1 MSFPC
6 LTKNFVGLHVNLG
19 LWHGSTLHPHLD
31 MWIWQLSRAKVA
43 RNGLVPGPMASLAGA
58 AFWSYRLFWRAKERT
73 FAMIPKIGIFM
84 CISYTYKHGLGPLA
98 TMSWDRPRPVDP
110 HNNLY
115 DSGTGCRAYIF
126 FVHIAW
132 YGMPWP
138 YRYEL
143 CIPST
148 HSHTYYIGTYN
159 IQHGQRWPRRFP
171 THNFIKKKPW
181 IKYILCIPF
190 EFYSI
195 SANIFNVCILYLQAL
210 FQLVKSSPTF
220 LIPKCGGRGRGWCW
234 VVCVFFSLFLFLST
248 IRFFLFF
255 VAIRRSVCYH
265 PLIFSSTSSIFII
278 II

>member
-43 RNGLVPGPMASLAGA
+43 RNGLVPEPMASPAGA
-58 AFWSYRLFWRAKERT
+58 TFWGYRLFWRAKERT

-84 CISYTYKHGLGPLA
+84 CISYTYKHGLGLSRLSPPWVEIDPGL
-98 TMSWDRPRPVDP
+98 WIP

-126 FVHIAW
+126 FVPIAW

-148 HSHTYYIGTYN
+148 HCSLTHIYRYI
-159 IQHGQRWPRRFP
+159 
-171 THNFIKKKPW
+171 
-181 IKYILCIPF
+181 
-190 EFYSI
+190 
-195 SANIFNVCILYLQAL
+195 
-210 FQLVKSSPTF
+210 
-220 LIPKCGGRGRGWCW
+220 
-234 VVCVFFSLFLFLST
+234 
-248 IRFFLFF
+248 
-255 VAIRRSVCYH
+255 
-265 PLIFSSTSSIFII
+265 
-278 II
+278 